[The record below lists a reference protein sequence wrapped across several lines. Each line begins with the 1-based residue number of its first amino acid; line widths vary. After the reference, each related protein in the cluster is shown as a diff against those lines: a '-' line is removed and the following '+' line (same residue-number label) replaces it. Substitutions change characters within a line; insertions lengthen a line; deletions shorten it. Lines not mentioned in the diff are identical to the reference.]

1 MARSGLDQLNLLME
15 FKRAGVDVVFV
26 EGVSGT
32 DELSQLLH
40 YVSGWAAERERVL
53 IKKRTSDGRWGVA
66 AKGSMPV
73 GRAPYGH
80 GYDKMTKT
88 TY

>member
-53 IKKRTSDGRWGVA
+53 IKKRDV
-66 AKGSMPV
+66 
-73 GRAPYGH
+73 
-80 GYDKMTKT
+80 
-88 TY
+88 

>member
-40 YVSGWAAERERVL
+40 YVSGWAADAR
-53 IKKRTSDGRWGVA
+53 GC
-66 AKGSMPV
+66 
-73 GRAPYGH
+73 
-80 GYDKMTKT
+80 
-88 TY
+88 